1 MYLVSI
7 FDMYIYT
14 YFFFCK
20 NGTILQ
26 IPFCNLL
33 PPKQYFINIFSFK
46 YTFFFGSDGKES
58 ACNAAELGSIPG
70 SGRYPG
76 GGHGNPLRY
85 SCLENPMTEE
95 PGGLQSM
102 GSQRVGH
109 D

>member
-46 YTFFFGSDGKES
+46 YTFFLAQMVKNLPAMQQNWVRF
-58 ACNAAELGSIPG
+58 LGQEDILEEG
-70 SGRYPG
+70 MATHSGI
-76 GGHGNPLRY
+76 LA
-85 SCLENPMTEE
+85 
-95 PGGLQSM
+95 
-102 GSQRVGH
+102 
-109 D
+109 